1 MTINEAYK
9 ICKENLD
16 NAYTIIPAFI
26 KAIGNE
32 YEIKIQ
38 EEDLLQNENNAG
50 INIKIPI
57 NENFSNFKLIINDL
71 DFILYKNPFFQFET
85 NWLQLKSIRNG
96 SALLTFSAIGA
107 GYAIL

>member
-26 KAIGNE
+26 KAKGNE

-57 NENFSNFKLIINDL
+57 NENFSNLLFPQLVQGMPFYNETLLHLLISV
-71 DFILYKNPFFQFET
+71 
-85 NWLQLKSIRNG
+85 QLF
-96 SALLTFSAIGA
+96 AAI
-107 GYAIL
+107 I